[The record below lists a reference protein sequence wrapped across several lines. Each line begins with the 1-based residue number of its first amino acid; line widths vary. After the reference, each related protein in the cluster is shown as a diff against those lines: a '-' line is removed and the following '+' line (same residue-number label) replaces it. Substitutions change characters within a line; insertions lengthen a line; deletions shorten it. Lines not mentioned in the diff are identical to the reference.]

1 MQKYLLQILH
11 NKTQKNE
18 TLLQMQPLGTP
29 KTKKTM
35 KKNINNKTRTKKKE
49 KKETCFINKDKIV
62 KIPTFESTKCKKRC
76 NTS

>member
-29 KTKKTM
+29 KTKNTM
-35 KKNINNKTRTKKKE
+35 KKNINNKTRTKIK
-49 KKETCFINKDKIV
+49 
-62 KIPTFESTKCKKRC
+62 
-76 NTS
+76 